1 MSTQKRKGTVA
12 PIFFSIF
19 LLVQSAPASESRIQ
33 PPETGPLTKEEASP
47 LVAQIFKERRFTVR
61 HVKPGPIAGVWEV
74 VIEIEAGKTILYF
87 DASRR
92 YFFTGPI
99 YTVRGLRNV
108 TEESLLGSG
117 DRRRSVL
124 QIPLADALVLGNEAA
139 AKRVIAFLS
148 PECAACADMLQALK
162 EISAQRDDV
171 VFYLKLLPDSRE
183 DDSFWKSE
191 TIVASRSLQLLEDSL
206 AGRPIPR
213 PKEPVPAVSETLKM
227 ADGLAISSTPTLVLP
242 DGTFV
247 EGALSPDTLIDW
259 IEKGLEDNR

>member
-1 MSTQKRKGTVA
+1 MSTHQQNGTLA
-12 PIFFSIF
+12 LIFAVL
-19 LLVQSAPASESRIQ
+19 LLVRPGSAADSRIR
-33 PPETGPLTKEEASP
+33 PPDAHPLTKEEASP

-61 HVKPGPIAGVWEV
+61 QVNPGPIAGVWEV
-74 VIEIEAGKTILYF
+74 VVEIEAGKTILYI
-87 DASRR
+87 DASKR

-99 YTVRGLRNV
+99 YTVHGLRNK

-117 DRRRSVL
+117 GRRRSL
-124 QIPLADALVLGNEAA
+124 SQIPLADALILGNETA

-148 PECAACADMLQALK
+148 PECAACAEMLQTLK

-191 TIVASRSLQLLEDSL
+191 TIVASGSLQVLEDSL
-206 AGRPIPR
+206 AGLPVPR
-213 PKEPVPAVSETLKM
+213 PTEPVPEVSETLEM
-227 ADGLAISSTPTLVLP
+227 ADRLAISSTPTLVLP

-247 EGALSPDTLIDW
+247 EGALSPETLINW
-259 IEKGLEDNR
+259 IEESLGDPN